1 MSRLF
6 NKMDKILLA
15 LSIIMFVFGLFMI
28 LDASSMRSFIDY
40 GTNNRFFFKQLVI
53 LIISLFASVFTI
65 FFSTKKYK
73 KYVIPIYIFTLAL
86 LIYLLC
92 FGEYSNGAKSWIYI
106 GPFGLQPS
114 EIAKLVIIVFTASYY
129 RANQRLLNNFNII
142 LYITST

>member
-53 LIISLFASVFTI
+53 LIII
-65 FFSTKKYK
+65 
-73 KYVIPIYIFTLAL
+73 
-86 LIYLLC
+86 
-92 FGEYSNGAKSWIYI
+92 
-106 GPFGLQPS
+106 LQ
-114 EIAKLVIIVFTASYY
+114 EII
-129 RANQRLLNNFNII
+129 II
-142 LYITST
+142 LWFVV